1 MSMDH
6 EAREAEIKRLGHEI
20 ERHCTEAITGCY
32 FASMGAADAAKS
44 QMYALI
50 KSRPAE
56 YVEQLEKERGL
67 V

>member
-1 MSMDH
+1 MNMNHD
-6 EAREAEIKRLGHEI
+6 AREAEIKRLGHEI

-32 FASMGAADAAKS
+32 FASMGAADAAKG

-56 YVEQLEKERGL
+56 YVAGFEAAMGVE
-67 V
+67 